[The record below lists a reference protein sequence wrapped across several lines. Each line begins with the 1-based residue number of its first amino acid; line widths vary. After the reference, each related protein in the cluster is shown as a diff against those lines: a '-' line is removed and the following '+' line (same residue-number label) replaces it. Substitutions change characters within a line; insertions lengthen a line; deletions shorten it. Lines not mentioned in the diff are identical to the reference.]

1 MDRIGPQARS
11 ALMSKVRGKD
21 TGPEMIVRRLLHRL
35 GYRYRLHVRELPG
48 QPDLVFPSRQKAIFI
63 HGCWWHQHRCKRGNR
78 RPATRREYWLPKL
91 EANKR
96 RDAETRSKLRRM
108 GWRTLVIWECQT
120 RDSDMVRSLAQKFL
134 EG

>member
-1 MDRIGPQARS
+1 M
-11 ALMSKVRGKD
+11 
-21 TGPEMIVRRLLHRL
+21 
-35 GYRYRLHVRELPG
+35 
-48 QPDLVFPSRQKAIFI
+48 VFPSRRKAIFI

-108 GWRTLVIWECQT
+108 GWRTLVVWECQT
-120 RDSDMVRSLAQKFL
+120 KDPDLVRNLAQKFL

>member
-21 TGPEMIVRRLLHRL
+21 TGPEMIVRRLIYRL

-120 RDSDMVRSLAQKFL
+120 KDSDMVRSLAQKFL